1 MDIEYLR
8 LTIEGKEILKDID
21 LRLRPGDTC
30 GLLGPNGAG
39 KATIIFAILGLPAY
53 LRRACLKVHSR
64 NAVRFSAPG

>member
-1 MDIEYLR
+1 M
-8 LTIEGKEILKDID
+8 D